1 MATGWKW
8 PCHFWARAFPCLS
21 KSLWFCFP
29 LPQRTLRHHVET
41 GGEPWDGWSDYMGQ
55 NAALNYTRP
64 AEKARNKLC
73 VLKDWDL
80 RVLGDWNTTWPIL
93 TSTRDYVWWVVYKE
107 GPPLNHICQNSHLCT
122 VPWLWLWVGPVNS
135 LLTSKMEWNW
145 TWLPKSGLKKLHG
158 FCLGFLGISFGTSQ
172 LAFKKSEYLRTPS
185 CEKVLTRYVES
196 LCEKREYCLTSSTH
210 YSWLSWGTS
219 HGREEAIL
227 DYWAQSMTW
236 EDSSCWHFSDCNYM
250 GGPNENHTARPH
262 QCAGLEGITM
272 NGYFKSLHK
281 EPSQLLSW
289 SPVKNQLL
297 IAPINHWATP

>member
-8 PCHFWARAFPCLS
+8 PCHFWARAFPWLS

-158 FCLGFLGISFGTSQ
+158 FCLGFLGISFGTRQ

-185 CEKVLTRYVES
+185 CEKVLTRYVER
-196 LCEKREYCLTSSTH
+196 LCEKREYCLTSPPITVGSAEAPAMEGKRP
-210 YSWLSWGTS
+210 SWTIEPSPWLGKTPAAGTS
-219 HGREEAIL
+219 LTAT
-227 DYWAQSMTW
+227 TW
-236 EDSSCWHFSDCNYM
+236 EAQM
-250 GGPNENHTARPH
+250 RTTQLGPISV
-262 QCAGLEGITM
+262 QD
-272 NGYFKSLHK
+272 
-281 EPSQLLSW
+281 
-289 SPVKNQLL
+289 
-297 IAPINHWATP
+297 